1 MISPRQFQTHF
12 TSRLYSQISLV
23 TIRIDFALLGIVSIS
38 QRPSVQYLSDEM
50 RAGHCCRFDFT
61 PGRAARP
68 CLERKCPSSQLK
80 LKVQRDEIYYFIL
93 RLRDL
98 YSDNDCISSVS
109 PSTIRNIDMWQLV
122 VNFQLIL
129 GLVRFRKIVPSWC
142 WQCSGVL
149 VPGEGGCGAGER
161 DWDVPGQGWALAS
174 LAAKSWFHRGHASHC
189 WCWSSLVPAPAHT
202 TPYRVDT
209 EG

>member
-1 MISPRQFQTHF
+1 M
-12 TSRLYSQISLV
+12 
-23 TIRIDFALLGIVSIS
+23 
-38 QRPSVQYLSDEM
+38 
-50 RAGHCCRFDFT
+50 
-61 PGRAARP
+61 
-68 CLERKCPSSQLK
+68 
-80 LKVQRDEIYYFIL
+80 

-98 YSDNDCISSVS
+98 FSDNDCIRTVS
-109 PSTIRNIDMWQLV
+109 PATIRNIDMWQLA

-202 TPYRVDT
+202 RPYRVDIQT
-209 EG
+209 DKARYAGHVRYYTWPADYADQPCVIHDNLWRDQISVSHPSRPKVRRLLHPSVFHNLSFIFIQPRSGPGALPRGRDHFQ